1 MSEADRSTAPLVIRL
16 FGAMEVK
23 RQGRP
28 LPPLRARAGR
38 WLLALLA
45 LQHDRD
51 VERDALAALLWPDS
65 SEEQAAYNLR
75 RNLTDLRRALGPDAA
90 RLRSPTLRTLRL
102 DLTGA
107 DVDLTAFDDAITRGG
122 VSDLEQAI
130 ALYRGPLLEDCLEN
144 WAVAERAAREQE
156 YLSALETLADR
167 AITDGDPA
175 RAERYLRRAIACDPF
190 RESAQRALMRCLAEQ
205 GQHAA
210 VSLVYRDLSGL
221 LQRELDTEPD
231 AETRALIQELRRQ
244 SRAAPTNVAPSIGG
258 QRSAA
263 GSPPGPRHLPIPI
276 STFVGRENELA
287 DVQSSLAAARLLTLS
302 GPAGI
307 GKTRLAIQVA
317 RDAAEHYPDGAW
329 FVDLAPLSDPDLV
342 PQAVA
347 QTLGVREASDAP
359 MTATLRQFLES
370 RHLLLVLDNCEH
382 LTAACARLAEL
393 LLSACA
399 GLKILG
405 TSRQALGITGEVV
418 WRVPSLSLPEGSGQW
433 PLTTLLH
440 SEAVRLFVDRATA
453 VAPGFRLSEQ
463 NTALVASVC
472 RRLDGIPLAIELAA
486 ARMRSMS
493 VEQLLVRLHDLFDL
507 LSSGSR
513 TALPRQQTLR
523 AAMDWSYDLLSEP
536 ERALLRRLSIF
547 PGGFTLD
554 SLEAVCGGDVLDLLG
569 LLIDK
574 SLVLVDTATG
584 RYRLLETIRQ
594 YARERLTASA
604 ECEATRARHGAWC
617 LALAEEGEAELHGP
631 DQALWLERLDSEM
644 ANFRAALEEA
654 PGRRDGDSLQL
665 AAALWPFWYRRG
677 HVKEGLMWLQR
688 MLAVDASTG
697 SASSARARA
706 LHGAAILCHEQC
718 EYETARRY
726 EEESMVIW
734 RHLGDPKALASS
746 LDQLGHIVNAQ
757 NDYPRA
763 TALFEES
770 LALRREIG
778 DTEGMGASL
787 NALGYMALFF
797 RDFDRAAELC
807 GESLRLRR
815 EIGDHG
821 GTAYSLEFLAQAAI
835 EQGENDDAAALLD
848 ECLVVRRQL
857 GDERGIAATLLNL
870 ARVARERRDWDRAT
884 AACEES
890 RSIWERIGSA
900 HGVAASTEALG
911 AVSWSQGDLPRAR
924 ELYLE
929 SLASWRKVGVAH
941 RIVECLDRLAGLTCD
956 LGQRERGIRLL
967 GAAESA
973 WNTLGAHRSPGARA
987 RVEQRL
993 AAARATLGDAAVTAA
1008 WEAGRGLS
1016 MEDAMAEALGDLDIR
1031 TPHGG
1036 RSPHSRSA

>member
-1 MSEADRSTAPLVIRL
+1 VSEADRSTAPLVIRL
-16 FGAMEVK
+16 FGAMEVQ

-45 LQHDRD
+45 LYHDRD

-107 DVDLTAFDDAITRGG
+107 DVDLIAFDGAITRGG

-130 ALYRGPLLEDCLEN
+130 ALYRGPLLEDCLED
-144 WAVAERAAREQE
+144 WAVAERATREQG

-167 AITDGDPA
+167 AITDGDPT
-175 RAERYLRRAIACDPF
+175 RAERYLRRAIACDLF

-221 LQRELDTEPD
+221 LQRELNTEPD
-231 AETRALIQELRRQ
+231 PETTRLLQELRRQ
-244 SRAAPTNVAPSIGG
+244 SPATPRSVLRAPCSALRVRNCSNGERGA
-258 QRSAA
+258 RSTE
-263 GSPPGPRHLPIPI
+263 RVPIPI
-276 STFVGRENELA
+276 SSFVGREHELLA
-287 DVQSSLAAARLLTLS
+287 VKTSLATARLLTLS
-302 GPAGI
+302 GTAGI

-317 RDAAEHYPDGAW
+317 HDAADHYPDGAW

-370 RHLLLVLDNCEH
+370 RLLLLVLDNCEH

-405 TSRQALGITGEVV
+405 TSRQVLGITGEVV

-463 NTALVASVC
+463 NAAPVASVC

-523 AAMDWSYDLLSEP
+523 AAIDWSYDLLSGP

-554 SLEAVCGGDVLDLLG
+554 TLEAVCGGDVLDRLG

-594 YARERLTASA
+594 YALERLTASA
-604 ECEATRARHGAWC
+604 ECEATRARHRAWC

-631 DQALWLERLDSEM
+631 DQALWLERLDGEM

-654 PGRRDGDSLQL
+654 PGRRDGYSLQL

-688 MLAVDASTG
+688 ALAVDVSTG
-697 SASSARARA
+697 SASPARARA
-706 LHGAAILCHEQC
+706 LHGAAILCHERC

-726 EEESMVIW
+726 EEASMVIW

-757 NDYPRA
+757 NDYARA
-763 TALFEES
+763 AALFEER
-770 LALRREIG
+770 LALRREIS
-778 DTEGMGASL
+778 DTAGMGASL

-815 EIGDHG
+815 EIGDRWG
-821 GTAYSLEFLAQAAI
+821 MAYSLEFLAQAAI
-835 EQGENDDAAALLD
+835 EQGKNDEAASLLD
-848 ECLVVRRQL
+848 ECLTVRRQL

-911 AVSWSQGDLPRAR
+911 AVNGARGDLPRAT

-941 RIVECLDRLAGLTCD
+941 RIVECLDRLAGLACD
-956 LGQRERGIRLL
+956 LGQLERGIRLL

-973 WNTLGAHRSPGARA
+973 WNTLGAHRSTAARA
-987 RVEQRL
+987 RVEERL
-993 AAARATLGDAAVTAA
+993 AAARAALGDAAVTAA
-1008 WEAGRGLS
+1008 GEAGRGLS
-1016 MEDAMAEALGDLDIR
+1016 MDDAMAEALG
-1031 TPHGG
+1031 G
-1036 RSPHSRSA
+1036 